1 MSLENDL
8 DKLLDADIIDANTAE
23 KIRNYYQEDK
33 GQSNN
38 RLLVSFGILGALLVG
53 LGIILIMA
61 HNWDDLSRSSK
72 TGLSFLP
79 LVLGQ
84 LLCLFTLWKKPENI
98 SWREACSVF
107 LFFAIG
113 ASIALISQVYN
124 IPGNLASYLLTWTLL
139 ALPVIYLMRSSAVSM
154 LYLIGITW
162 YATETG
168 YWSAGEA
175 IYYWPLL
182 LAALPYYLYLVRTK
196 PGGNFTAF
204 HHWVF
209 PLSLI
214 ISLGTISQGYSL
226 FMFLA
231 YICLFALLYHAA
243 SLPSFRG
250 KREEN
255 IAYRVFG
262 ALGTVVILLI
272 TSFNWFWE
280 DLYEKTYP
288 PELYVSY
295 DFISCLVLLALAT
308 AALLRT
314 QAGKKRNEISATG
327 IMYLLFALC
336 FLLGMVSHIS
346 VVIINLA
353 VLALGLLSI
362 REGAQ
367 KAHLGIM
374 NYGLLVITAL
384 IACRFAD
391 TDLSF
396 VVRGL
401 IFITVGAGFFVA
413 NYRLLKKKKAH
424 DK

>member
-8 DKLLDADIIDANTAE
+8 DKLLDAGVIDATTAQ
-23 KIRNYYQEDK
+23 KIREYYQDEK
-33 GQSNN
+33 GRSGN

-53 LGIILIMA
+53 LGIILIIA
-61 HNWDDLSRSSK
+61 HNWEDLSRSTK

-84 LLCLFTLWKKPENI
+84 VLCLFTLWKKPDNVT
-98 SWREACSVF
+98 WREACAVF

-124 IPGNLASYLLTWTLL
+124 IPGNLASFLLTWTVLG
-139 ALPVIYLMRSSAVSM
+139 LPLVYLMRSSAVSL
-154 LYLIGITW
+154 LYLIGISW

-168 YWSAGEA
+168 YWTAGEA

-182 LAALPYYLYLVRTK
+182 LAALPYYLYLMRTR
-196 PGGNFTAF
+196 PGSNFTTF
-204 HHWVF
+204 HHWVV

-214 ISLGTISQGYSL
+214 VCLGTISQGYEL
-226 FMFLA
+226 LMFLA
-231 YICLFALLYHAA
+231 YICLFALLYQAA
-243 SLPSFRG
+243 SLNSFRG
-250 KREEN
+250 QRQEN
-255 IAYRVFG
+255 VAYKVLG

-280 DLYEKTYP
+280 DLYEKSYP
-288 PELYVSY
+288 TEVYQSFDFVS
-295 DFISCLVLLALAT
+295 SLVLLALASVVL
-308 AALLRT
+308 ARNLNRH
-314 QAGKKRNEISATG
+314 QWAGMSATG
-327 IMYLLFALC
+327 FMYLLFALC

-374 NYGLLVITAL
+374 NYGLLVIASL

-396 VVRGL
+396 VVRGVL
-401 IFITVGAGFFVA
+401 FITVGAGFFMA